1 MNTIKSRLQQ
11 LFPARV
17 LAIGGFSLALI
28 ACGSIPPNFANMS
41 EEELHAYNLQQPL
54 MQQVICLEEQTTSS
68 YIRKR
73 RCNTLQQLYNA
84 RSNADLA
91 LGVLDYGRHY
101 NDGIGRGRD

>member
-1 MNTIKSRLQQ
+1 MNTVKSLLSQ
-11 LFPARV
+11 LFPIRL
-17 LAIGGFSLALI
+17 LAIAGMSLVLL
-28 ACGSIPPNFANMS
+28 ACGSIPPNFSSMS
-41 EEELHAYNLQQPL
+41 EEELHAWNLQQPL

-84 RSNADLA
+84 RANADLA
-91 LGVLDYGRHY
+91 LGVLDYGRYY